1 MENLLNDVAEIGNA
15 AERAGQAIHELG
27 DIDERVGSIMTFI
40 CNLSR
45 DVEDYLENY
54 QTTKPQT

>member
-15 AERAGQAIHELG
+15 AERAGQAIYEIG

-40 CNLSR
+40 SNLSR

-54 QTTKPQT
+54 KTTKPQT